1 MFPGSPCVRKGDSQ
15 YRLVCAFLGTLSQR
29 HAGSDDVSPL
39 RSIALALR
47 FILELCALAAL
58 GYWGW
63 KTGHGALTK
72 LVLGIGAPLGA
83 AVVWGMVVS
92 PKATVDASPAVRFA
106 VEIAVF
112 GSAILGLW
120 VSGQPDLAVAL
131 VFVYVVHRVLLS
143 ISSR

>member
-1 MFPGSPCVRKGDSQ
+1 M
-15 YRLVCAFLGTLSQR
+15 
-29 HAGSDDVSPL
+29 SPL
-39 RSIALALR
+39 RAIALALR
-47 FILELCALAAL
+47 FLLELCALTAL

-63 KTGHGALTK
+63 KTGHSTLMK

-120 VSGQPDLAVAL
+120 VSGQPDLAAAL
-131 VFVYVVHRVLLS
+131 GFLYVVHRVLLS

>member
-1 MFPGSPCVRKGDSQ
+1 M
-15 YRLVCAFLGTLSQR
+15 
-29 HAGSDDVSPL
+29 SPL
-39 RSIALALR
+39 RSVALLLR
-47 FILELCALAAL
+47 FLLELCALAAL

-92 PKATVDASPAVRFA
+92 PKAVIDTSPIGRFA

-112 GSAILGLW
+112 GCAILGLRAA
-120 VSGQPDLAVAL
+120 GQPDLAVTL
-131 VFVYVVHRVLLS
+131 GLVYVLHRVLLFT
-143 ISSR
+143 SSR